1 MRRGRNKTHTWQ
13 IIRARSFTQI
23 MHWFCLIRACVCVLA
38 KSIYIRSQHIV
49 IQMYANSNSK
59 RACKT
64 NRINHTSLFFFR
76 LFFSLLFL
84 QIFTHTYEL
93 SKFVVWKFPHL
104 FTYLSTT
111 CNRCHLLSCCSLTL
125 TRCDL
130 SVWIECVVK
139 NSHINTCPFLFR
151 YACYNDGAFISNCH

>member
-1 MRRGRNKTHTWQ
+1 MVEIKLILGKSYA
-13 IIRARSFTQI
+13 RALSHKLCTGFV
-23 MHWFCLIRACVCVLA
+23 WFARVCVCLGE
-38 KSIYIRSQHIV
+38 IDLHSQPA
-49 IQMYANSNSK
+49 YCNSNV
-59 RACKT
+59 CKFKFEKGMQ
-64 NRINHTSLFFFR
+64 NKSNKSYFSL
-76 LFFSLLFL
+76 LLQIFFSLLFL

-125 TRCDL
+125 TRCDW